1 MNKIFNEHVTVHGI
15 MIFSSKDLKSY
26 FNKMLISTCKRNGT
40 KIEIIRFSG
49 SGNIKRYGLKKYMNK
64 INNE

>member
-1 MNKIFNEHVTVHGI
+1 MNKIFNEDVTVHGI
-15 MIFSSKDLKSY
+15 MILSSKDLKSY

-40 KIEIIRFSG
+40 KIEIIRFLG
-49 SGNIKRYGLKKYMNK
+49 NGNIKRYGFKKYMNK